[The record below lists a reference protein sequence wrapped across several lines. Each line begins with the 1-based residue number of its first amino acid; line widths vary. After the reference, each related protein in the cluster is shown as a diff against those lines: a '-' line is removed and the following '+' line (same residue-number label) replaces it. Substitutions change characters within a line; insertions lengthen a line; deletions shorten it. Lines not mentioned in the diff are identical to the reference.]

1 MSPEEAAH
9 VSDSRKQVFLQVAHV
24 QEQQIISVVFSYL
37 VGYIQ
42 TFPRDEVRV
51 GLLLG
56 EAGSRQLELL
66 FLYVT
71 CHFGLIIALI
81 LQKLNPLTPPNNS
94 KHYFFLR

>member
-1 MSPEEAAH
+1 M
-9 VSDSRKQVFLQVAHV
+9 L
-24 QEQQIISVVFSYL
+24 SVVFSYL

-42 TFPRDEVRV
+42 TFPSEEARIQ
-51 GLLLG
+51 LLLG

-71 CHFGLIIALI
+71 CHVGLIIALI
-81 LQKLNPLTPPNNS
+81 LQKLNPLTAPNNS

>member
-1 MSPEEAAH
+1 M
-9 VSDSRKQVFLQVAHV
+9 F
-24 QEQQIISVVFSYL
+24 SVVFFYS

-42 TFPRDEVRV
+42 TFPREEARIH
-51 GLLLG
+51 LLLG
-56 EAGSRQLELL
+56 EAGSCQLELL

-81 LQKLNPLTPPNNS
+81 LQKLNPLTAPNNR